1 MSSAFWWIAGDCLG
15 FRRASGISSSTGKPF
30 KLSSALRHD
39 NIVPYESQLEIMC
52 SHGFAMWDVIMS
64 CKREGSLDQDI
75 QEDVAN
81 DIEGFCRAHPSIR
94 RIVLANGG
102 TGCQFFKKHFKT
114 WLDSGELV
122 PSSHPASQQ
131 AFKKW
136 TRNTGKEESGIIRQI
151 TCISA
156 LAVSPAA
163 AKYTYE
169 EKRAFWE
176 ESVYAPGLEDFRIRM
191 QQEQIRD
198 PEP

>member
-15 FRRASGISSSTGKPF
+15 FRRASGISSSTGMPF
-30 KLSSALRHD
+30 KFSSALRHG
-39 NIVPYESQLEIMC
+39 NIVPYETQVEIMC
-52 SHGFAMWDVIMS
+52 SNGFAVWDVIKS

-102 TGCQFFKKHFKT
+102 TGCQYFKKHFRA

-122 PSSHPASQQ
+122 PSSHSASQQ

-136 TRNTGKEESGIIRQI
+136 TGNTGKRESGVNRQI

-176 ESVYAPGLEDFRIRM
+176 EFVYAPGLS
-191 QQEQIRD
+191 D

>member
-30 KLSSALRHD
+30 KFSTALRHG
-39 NIVPYESQLEIMC
+39 NIVPYETQLEIMC
-52 SHGFAMWDVIMS
+52 SNGFAMWDTIKS

-102 TGCQFFKKHFKT
+102 TGCQFFKKHFKA

-122 PSSHPASQQ
+122 PSSHSASQQ

-136 TRNTGKEESGIIRQI
+136 TGNTGKRESGVNRQI

-176 ESVYAPGLEDFRIRM
+176 EFVYAPGLPHFRT
-191 QQEQIRD
+191 QQEQMND
-198 PEP
+198 